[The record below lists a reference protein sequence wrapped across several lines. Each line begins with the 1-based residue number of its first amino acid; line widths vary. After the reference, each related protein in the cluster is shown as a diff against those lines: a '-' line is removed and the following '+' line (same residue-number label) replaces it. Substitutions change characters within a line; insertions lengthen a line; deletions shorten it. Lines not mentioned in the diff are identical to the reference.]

1 MEVCLGGGHGC
12 AGGGAW
18 WVAACTLC
26 VVRGERCRL
35 RAAPSPREFP
45 VVPHAGYAAMC
56 AVGWFGKWGCAG
68 TVHMGVREWGV
79 VGGYVRS
86 VSGMV

>member
-1 MEVCLGGGHGC
+1 MELCWDVDMGVQG
-12 AGGGAW
+12 W
-18 WVAACTLC
+18 WVRALC
-26 VVRGERCRL
+26 VGRGERCRL